1 LAVSNTSVWER
12 HLNDQ
17 QDASVSELMEFLR
30 IPSVSTD
37 PEHDADVAKAAEW
50 VVDRLKR
57 AGVPEVDYLPTKGH
71 PIICGRWH
79 ISPDAPT
86 VLIYGHYDV
95 QPPEPLDLWETSPFE
110 PAIRGDKLFARGAA
124 DMKGNLL
131 ATIHAVEA
139 LAKESGQPPLNVT
152 YIFEGEEEVGS
163 PHLQSVVAAERGR
176 LACDYALS
184 ADGGM
189 KAQDKPSLTIALKG
203 IASCQI
209 DLRTGSTDL
218 HSGGFGAFVPN
229 AVQAMSQLAATFH
242 NPDGSVAV
250 LGFYDEVRPLTAEER
265 QELADSGI
273 SDLDLLRMSGAN
285 GLWGEPGFT
294 ALERQGAR
302 PTLDFNGMWGGF
314 QGEGSKTVTPCEA
327 HLKITVRLV
336 ADQDPAHILDLVE
349 QHVGRHCPQGTI
361 VSIERHAGSAAP
373 FLLERSDPALQK
385 AFKVLASVYGK
396 DPIYVRAGGT
406 VPIMAVF
413 QKELGRETVS
423 LGWGMPDSRA
433 HAPNE
438 WYGLNDFAIAR
449 RALAAYL
456 VELSGD

>member
-1 LAVSNTSVWER
+1 
-12 HLNDQ
+12 
-17 QDASVSELMEFLR
+17 
-30 IPSVSTD
+30 
-37 PEHDADVAKAAEW
+37 
-50 VVDRLKR
+50 
-57 AGVPEVDYLPTKGH
+57 
-71 PIICGRWH
+71 
-79 ISPDAPT
+79 

-95 QPPEPLDLWETSPFE
+95 QPPEPLELWETEPFE
-110 PAIRGDKLFARGAA
+110 PAVRGDKLFARGAA

-139 LAKESGQPPLNVT
+139 LAKETGQPPLNVT
-152 YIFEGEEEVGS
+152 YILEGEEEVGS
-163 PHLQSVVAAERGR
+163 PHLQAVVAAERER

-189 KAQDKPSLTIALKG
+189 KAQDEPSLTIALKG

-229 AVQAMSQLAATFH
+229 AVQAVSQLAATFH

-250 LGFYDEVRPLTAEER
+250 NGFYDDVRSLTDKER
-265 QELADSGI
+265 DELAASGV
-273 SDLDLLRMSGAN
+273 SDFDLLRMSGAN
-285 GLWGEPGFT
+285 GLWGEPGYT

-302 PTLDFNGMWGGF
+302 PTIDFNGMWGGF
-314 QGEGSKTVTPCEA
+314 QGDGSKTVTPCEA
-327 HLKITVRLV
+327 HLKITIRLV
-336 ADQDPAHILDLVE
+336 ADQDPEHILDLIE
-349 QHVGRHCPQGTI
+349 QHVGRHCPHGTI
-361 VSIERHAGSAAP
+361 VSIHRHAGSAAP

-456 VELSGD
+456 VELAN